1 MGMRVVVNTISNKLS
16 NVVSVKGSVGVSGDY
31 EFIQGDHLLDLLQRA
46 KCIDEKTFMDKVYIV
61 RLNKDRTK
69 THITVNLGGNFGR

>member
-1 MGMRVVVNTISNKLS
+1 MNTISNKLS

-46 KCIDEKTFMDKVYIV
+46 KCID
-61 RLNKDRTK
+61 
-69 THITVNLGGNFGR
+69 